1 MMSKVIV
8 TDALMVH
15 GDSIVLH
22 PSLAPWQQ
30 RLLRMHQAWSKAL
43 MQTPLSVY
51 AAILN
56 VAPASLMA
64 QIFAQEIE
72 NAAQVCVV
80 SPFHARL
87 TRSSLRVMPDEMLDV
102 SAENAAE
109 LCEVLNP
116 LLTEDGLQ
124 LIAHGRTLL
133 LTCDREWDV
142 QIPDFAEISGQ
153 SLPETMP
160 QGQDGGQWMRLISEM
175 QMMLHQH
182 PIITPTGL
190 PILGLWAWGKGDGQN
205 IDVSAAK
212 GVATRSPNLLAWSQ
226 FTGKD
231 ENAEMMITEAAY
243 VPELLK
249 AEAPMPK
256 VWQLQG
262 GGKRVDLT
270 SSLLTACLS
279 RFKKPSWQGK

>member
-1 MMSKVIV
+1 MISKVVV
-8 TDALMVH
+8 TDALMVQ
-15 GDSIVLH
+15 GDSTVLH

-30 RLLRMHQAWSKAL
+30 RLLRMHQSWSKAS

-51 AAILN
+51 ASSLR
-56 VAPASLMA
+56 VAPATLMA
-64 QIFAQEIE
+64 QMYNQALS
-72 NAAQVCVV
+72 NTAQVWVV

-102 SAENAAE
+102 SAENAAS
-109 LCEVLNP
+109 LCDVLNP
-116 LLTEDGLQ
+116 MLAEDGMQ
-124 LIAHGRTLL
+124 LIAVGRLL
-133 LTCDREWDV
+133 LLGCDRLWDV
-142 QIPDFAEISGQ
+142 KIPDFAEISGQ

-160 QGQDGGQWMRLISEM
+160 QGQDGGHWMRLMSEM

-182 PIITPTGL
+182 PIITPAGL
-190 PILGLWAWGKGDGQN
+190 PILGLWAWGQGDSQN

-231 ENAEMMITEAAY
+231 ENAEMIITEAAY
-243 VPELLK
+243 LPELLK

-262 GGKRVDLT
+262 GGKQVDLT
-270 SSLLTACLS
+270 PSLLTACLS